1 MMTMTMTTSRRSNED
16 LNDDESDARREKPC
30 PYFSPRPWYTRTI
43 CPLAS
48 AKIRIFLESFPP
60 SRRPRCPI
68 SVNSLVLFLS
78 LSLVFF
84 FSSLFLSFFFSLS
97 LSLSRYYRTTHGKWQ
112 PYYTPGRPMLA
123 NSRTDT
129 HYLTGLLRKLRSA
142 SVTARPRRARS
153 SLPAVSEVTRT
164 VMHYRWPSPRQIRG
178 KKRSPIRIVVY
189 DATPRTFC
197 NWPCIALASLYAI
210 DQRTRAILRSVAR
223 WR

>member
-1 MMTMTMTTSRRSNED
+1 MPDQRELSR
-16 LNDDESDARREKPC
+16 
-30 PYFSPRPWYTRTI
+30 
-43 CPLAS
+43 
-48 AKIRIFLESFPP
+48 
-60 SRRPRCPI
+60 
-68 SVNSLVLFLS
+68 
-78 LSLVFF
+78 
-84 FSSLFLSFFFSLS
+84 SLS
-97 LSLSRYYRTTHGKWQ
+97 LSLSLFLTFFPSLSLSLSLSLTRSCYRTTHGKWQ

-153 SLPAVSEVTRT
+153 SLPAVSGVTRT

-210 DQRTRAILRSVAR
+210 DQRTRATLRSAAR
-223 WR
+223 W